1 MENVKALFIVLAVI
15 VFALIITYISYGT
28 IGYSPKEEIRPL
40 GEHFV
45 KFAYNEENKVWW
57 AASPETITAALWDY
71 RGLDTVYETTVF
83 YLAVIGCLTVFRLKK
98 PSLLREFEEKNGAEL
113 TVIVKVVT
121 SIITAAILLISID
134 IALHGHITPG
144 GGFQAGSAF
153 AVAPLLLIAVFSRN
167 FLEKLGFKINV
178 SHVLRSLGLLIIAFV
193 AILPPLLSGFI
204 LQNQPKPWATFT
216 GYPANIGPFELGGSL
231 FYLDIGEYLNVAM
244 GFLAIF
250 LLISMPEKVFRK
262 DIEGVES
269 GA

>member
-1 MENVKALFIVLAVI
+1 MESVKALFIVLMVI
-15 VFALIITYISYGT
+15 AFALVITYISYGT

-45 KFAYNEENKVWW
+45 KFTFNEEEKTWW

-83 YLAVIGCLTVFRLKK
+83 YLAVIGCLAIFRLRK
-98 PSLLREFEEKNGAEL
+98 PSFLRELEEKGGVEL

-121 SIITAAILLISID
+121 SIIVAAILLISID

-153 AVAPLLLIAVFSRN
+153 AVAPLLLIAAFSRS
-167 FLEKLGFKINV
+167 FLEKLGFKINI
-178 SHVLRSLGLLIIAFV
+178 SHTLRTLGLLIIAFV

-204 LQNQPKPWATFT
+204 LQNQPKPWAAFP
-216 GYPANIGPFELGGSL
+216 GYPVKLGPFELGGSL

-250 LLISMPEKVFRK
+250 LLISLPESVFKK
-262 DIEGVES
+262 DMEGVES